1 MTASATLTNI
11 EAGVKHWATFVA
23 AHEKMFIIIA
33 FAFLSFYFGNA
44 GLKAWEAHDQRNAT
58 IAQQKV
64 TADATLTAKDE
75 QQLSELKAQV
85 AIATLEAEAA
95 KAAAHANSVKH
106 IIIDKTLPPQPL
118 ADRWTSL
125 ATLQPGDVKPNPDQ
139 TFTVSNQAAH
149 TTVEQL
155 EKIPDLTTALGQTNV
170 ELQGCKTEEAKAESN
185 ITDLKKQFTDE
196 HAARVEDAKL
206 AAVKQKKS
214 WLRGFKWGFVAGVAS
229 TVAIRLATL

>member
-1 MTASATLTNI
+1 MTASAILTNI
-11 EAGVKHWATFVA
+11 EAGVKHWAAFVQ
-23 AHEKMFIIIA
+23 AHEKLLIILA
-33 FAFLSFYFGNA
+33 FALLSYHFTNS
-44 GLKAWEAHDQRNAT
+44 GLKAWEAHDLRNAT
-58 IAQQKV
+58 LAQQKV
-64 TADATLTAKDE
+64 AADADLVKKNDE
-75 QQLSELKAQV
+75 QFAELKAQV
-85 AIATLEAEAA
+85 ALATAAAEAA
-95 KAAAHANSVKH
+95 KAAAHENSVKH
-106 IIIDKTLPPQPL
+106 IIIDRTLPPQPL

-155 EKIPDLTTALGQTNV
+155 EKIPDLTVNLSQTNS

-185 ITDLKKQFTDE
+185 ITDLKKQYADE
-196 HAARVEDAKL
+196 HAARAEDAKL

-229 TVAIRLATL
+229 SVAIRLATL